1 MNSIYSGNMLDLTL
15 KNRDKY
21 LSTVFVLLIIFLS
34 SCNKQGKGMI
44 VKNHYKGYGFFW
56 FENDFQDSFT
66 ELRFIP
72 VGAGKDDLLHFRNLN
87 PQMGLDTYC
96 YYGDSFLRTLVS
108 YTKYSEIISDEFG
121 YVDYLIPV
129 YIEFEEVPDYQKIY
143 PRKGGKKEAITWNLK
158 DSLNIKYIL
167 SYESW
172 SDLIKIN
179 KIEFFSFYSQKDK
192 ECNARKKNSYK
203 GYGIFYFM
211 KQSKH
216 SSAEVY
222 FIPVCTEK
230 EDLLHLQ
237 NLNPQTGLAVYCDRS
252 DDSFRNN
259 IRMHSKIIPADSGL
273 EYYIAPVYIE
283 FEETGD
289 YPERLK
295 KSDAK
300 QTYRQ
305 GYIPLSGSDTLKVNY
320 FFSDVTLAYI
330 IQINKIEFFSFVEK

>member
-1 MNSIYSGNMLDLTL
+1 MRMNMFNLIL

-21 LSTVFVLLIIFLS
+21 FSTVFVVLIICLS
-34 SCNKQGKGMI
+34 SCHKQNKI
-44 VKNHYKGYGFFW
+44 VNNTYEGYGVFF

-72 VGAGKDDLLHFRNLN
+72 VSAGKDDLLHFRNLN

-96 YYGDSFLRTLVS
+96 YYGDSFLWTLVS

-121 YVDYLIPV
+121 YMEYLIPV
-129 YIEFEEVPDYQKIY
+129 YIEFEEVPNYQAKY
-143 PRKGGKKEAITWNLK
+143 PSKDNKQRFTTWRIP
-158 DSLNIKYIL
+158 LNNQEDTIVFKYFF
-167 SYESW
+167 SYERW

-179 KIEFFSFYSQKDK
+179 KIEFFSFYPQKDK
-192 ECNARKKNSYK
+192 ECNTRKKNSYK
-203 GYGIFYFM
+203 GYGIFYF
-211 KQSKH
+211 KNRYQD
-216 SSAEVY
+216 SSAELC
-222 FIPVCTEK
+222 FIPIDTKK
-230 EDLLHLQ
+230 EDLLHLK
-237 NLNPQTGLAVYCDRS
+237 NLNPQMGLAVYCDRS
-252 DDSFRNN
+252 DDSFLNN
-259 IRMHSKIIPADSGL
+259 IKMHSKIIPTDSDL
-273 EYYIAPVYIE
+273 EYYITPVYIE

-305 GYIPLSGSDTLKVNY
+305 GYIPLSDSDTLKVNY